1 MKKLL
6 FKIFMFCLFY
16 LGTSLYAQNK
26 FKIELDAGYTYSAMK
41 ANLSNQVD
49 SKYNGRYGVGVN
61 LSGEYMV
68 WGPLFVSTGV
78 SFLQKNY
85 KYERTGSRTGWYT
98 EYNNNFLA
106 FPLQIGGYILKNE
119 HEGKGAWIKIA
130 GGMYMEYWLSMKRNG
145 QYPVFS
151 ELQVDGNFT
160 YTKVLDTYDFKKN
173 ENRLDRFGYGLQGQ
187 AQLGYSFNKFD
198 VYGAYQY
205 QHGLS
210 DINKANTDK
219 NKKATIRSYMISVG
233 ASYKFN

>member
-1 MKKLL
+1 MG
-6 FKIFMFCLFY
+6 I
-16 LGTSLYAQNK
+16 S
-26 FKIELDAGYTYSAMK
+26 
-41 ANLSNQVD
+41 
-49 SKYNGRYGVGVN
+49 
-61 LSGEYMV
+61 
-68 WGPLFVSTGV
+68 FVSTGV

-85 KYERTGSRTGWYT
+85 KYERTGSRSGWYT

-106 FPLQIGGYILKNE
+106 FPLLVGGYILKNP
-119 HEGKGAWIKIA
+119 HEDRGVWAKVA

-151 ELQVDGNFT
+151 ELQVDGNFP
-160 YTKVLDTYDFKKN
+160 YTKVSDTYDFKKN
-173 ENRLDRFGYGLQGQ
+173 ENGLDRFGYGFQGQ

-233 ASYKFN
+233 ISYKFN